1 LRETTQ
7 ELFLTFVEFCA
18 STLHDVFVSFA
29 ERTERACACV
39 RVSVGGE
46 EEEEMSECNVR
57 IRFSFL
63 PFFLSFA
70 RSVFLVALSSPPS
83 LFE

>member
-1 LRETTQ
+1 MRGKNGKGLC
-7 ELFLTFVEFCA
+7 V
-18 STLHDVFVSFA
+18 
-29 ERTERACACV
+29 RARV

-63 PFFLSFA
+63 PFFLSFVL
-70 RSVFLVALSSPPS
+70 SCCPFLLPSSS
-83 LFE
+83 ERASER